1 MPKGEMSQVSILID
15 LIIDDVNLEYSG
27 RDEMEQNERIQEKF
41 GFSIYKI
48 Q

>member
-15 LIIDDVNLEYSG
+15 LIIDDVNLEQSG
-27 RDEMEQNERIQEKF
+27 RDEMEQNEHIQEKF